1 MKEFLNNL
9 ISATANPNGAV
20 MLVLVTLFIITA
32 GRGALQGDGW
42 LADMFGPKASL
53 YEIGDSVI
61 NKDEVRIRQA
71 AGGTVLGT
79 QPKFETGEIVQGP
92 VMRSGKEWWRINYEE
107 APDGW
112 VISSDV
118 SNKVAIERTVH
129 AVPITLTILR
139 PIFVVLSIIAAV
151 LLFVVVLKAKAFA
164 HMQAKKAEQEAE
176 QKIIKQGNT
185 PQPDIRPADEVPE
198 ELPVANLPVGDA
210 PKTEDVHNK
219 RWANIQ
225 SLIRSYNAND
235 WKQAIIEA
243 DIILDEMLKRMGY
256 KGQSIGDRLKTIEP
270 SDFMTL
276 DQAWEA
282 HKFRNRIAH
291 GSQYVLTKDEAERI
305 IKLYEEVFSEFFF
318 I

>member
-1 MKEFLNNL
+1 MKDFFSKL
-9 ISATANPNGAV
+9 IPATANTNGIIMIIV
-20 MLVLVTLFIITA
+20 VSLFIVTA
-32 GRGALQGDGW
+32 ARGALQGDGW
-42 LADMFGPKASL
+42 VASIFGEKASE
-53 YEIGDSVI
+53 YQVGDSVI
-61 NKDEVRIRQA
+61 NKEETRVRQT
-71 AGGTVLGT
+71 AGGTVIGT
-79 QPKFETGEIVQGP
+79 QPEYETGEIVQGP
-92 VMRSGKEWWRINYEE
+92 VIRSGKEWWRVNYEE

-112 VISSDV
+112 IVSTDV
-118 SNKVAIERTVH
+118 SNKVAIERTVN

-139 PIFVVLSIIAAV
+139 PIFIVLCIIAFI
-151 LLFVVVLKAKAFA
+151 LLIVVSLKQKAFA
-164 HMQAKKAEQEAE
+164 RMEAKKAEQEAE
-176 QKIIKQGNT
+176 QKMLQKGN
-185 PQPDIRPADEVPE
+185 QSKPDIRGADEVPD
-198 ELPVANLPVGDA
+198 ELPVSNLPVGEA

-225 SLIRSYNAND
+225 SLMRSYNAND

-256 KGQSIGDRLKTIEP
+256 KGQSIGDRLKTVEP

-291 GSQYVLTKDEAERI
+291 GSQYVLTKDETEKV
-305 IKLYEEVFSEFFF
+305 IKMYEEVFSEFFF